1 MNNQA
6 LETYVEQIKQ
16 TTLTQL
22 FQDNPD
28 RYKELSVTTDYV
40 YFDFSRQLVMS
51 ETIKLLVNLA
61 NEQKLKEK
69 IAAMFA
75 GEKINKT
82 EDRSVLHVALRSGQN
97 KEVQA
102 VLAKIKAF
110 SSRDLVGA
118 TGKKLKNIVA
128 IGIGGS
134 YLGPDYLATAL
145 RPFSKPGVTLRF
157 VANVD
162 GTDFV
167 EKTADLDPQETLVIV
182 ISKTF
187 TTAETMQNANTA
199 KAWML
204 KGLNNHPEAVKKH
217 FIAVSTA
224 REEVQS
230 FGIDPENMF
239 GFWDW
244 VGGRFSATSAV
255 GAVPLSL

>member
-82 EDRSVLHVALRSGQN
+82 EDRSVLHVALRSGQH

-110 SSRDLVGA
+110 SSRDLVSV
-118 TGKKLKNIVA
+118 TGKK
-128 IGIGGS
+128 
-134 YLGPDYLATAL
+134 
-145 RPFSKPGVTLRF
+145 
-157 VANVD
+157 
-162 GTDFV
+162 
-167 EKTADLDPQETLVIV
+167 
-182 ISKTF
+182 
-187 TTAETMQNANTA
+187 
-199 KAWML
+199 
-204 KGLNNHPEAVKKH
+204 
-217 FIAVSTA
+217 
-224 REEVQS
+224 
-230 FGIDPENMF
+230 
-239 GFWDW
+239 
-244 VGGRFSATSAV
+244 
-255 GAVPLSL
+255 